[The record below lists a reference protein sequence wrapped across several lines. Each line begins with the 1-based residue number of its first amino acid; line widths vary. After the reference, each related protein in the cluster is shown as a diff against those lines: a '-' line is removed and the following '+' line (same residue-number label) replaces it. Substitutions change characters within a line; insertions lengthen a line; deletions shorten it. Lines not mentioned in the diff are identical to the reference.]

1 MISKR
6 VFAIMQRTVIS
17 ISDQDNKWLD
27 QQAKLRKISKT
38 ELVRQAIKSYKLSQG
53 VDQTLS
59 FAALLEKTSGILKVK
74 DGVEYQQ
81 TLRDEWDR

>member
-38 ELVRQAIKSYKLSQG
+38 ELVRQAIKSYKSLQG
-53 VDQTLS
+53 VDQALS

-74 DGVEYQQ
+74 DGLEYQQ